1 MSESKESRKRTE
13 NYTFNEKNILT
24 QLVAKYKSRIE
35 NKRTDTATN
44 ADKVSGWKQLAAEF
58 NCISSHYYRTDKNLK
73 TCWENIKRAEKKT
86 CAARKREH
94 YKTGGGIPDPPLPGT
109 GAEGVVGAILGPS
122 LEGLENPYD
131 NDALEGHS
139 NDDTFVLSTKD
150 ENSLEVEHQS
160 DTQMNDTQSQ
170 DSCSIVF
177 DGAGTR
183 PQKLNM
189 HKIVI
194 MDKNPNN
201 NLKEDRTA
209 DTPKWESWTLNSLKK
224 PMSEVLK
231 DKNSWLKRR
240 RPDSQNLSDQLVQ
253 EKINLAKTLLENAKA
268 EHHAKLLI
276 LEEQLKQEKIITQ
289 KLENGII

>member
-24 QLVAKYKSRIE
+24 QLVAKYRSRIE

-131 NDALEGHS
+131 NDTLEGHS

-150 ENSLEVEHQS
+150 ENSLEVE
-160 DTQMNDTQSQ
+160 
-170 DSCSIVF
+170 
-177 DGAGTR
+177 
-183 PQKLNM
+183 KLNM
-189 HKIVI
+189 DKIVI

-209 DTPKWESWTLNSLKK
+209 DTPKWESWTPNSLKK

-268 EHHAKLLI
+268 EHQAKLLI
-276 LEEQLKQEKIITQ
+276 LEEQLKQEKIKTQ
-289 KLENGII
+289 KLENEIV